1 MRRILIWAV
10 LILAILFVGF
20 GVPAIEI
27 FVFHKFDDGIATL
40 VCVGGAVIGLLL
52 LKRHDDR
59 KRAK

>member
-10 LILAILFVGF
+10 LILAILFVAF

-40 VCVGGAVIGLLL
+40 VCVVGSAVVLLL
-52 LKRHDDR
+52 LKRHYDR
-59 KRAK
+59 KRVK